1 MTDRISNNTSRK
13 SVLDPSQKFSISNPL
28 NEEQQD
34 MHPADLKAL
43 LEKRGLS
50 LAQVSRAAGYSPTAA
65 GRALRTPWPAL
76 EEVIAEALDLE
87 PMQIWPSRYDTSG
100 IPKKYLPR
108 RKTGRSVDSVDPNAP
123 KETSGDETF

>member
-13 SVLDPSQKFSISNPL
+13 SVLDPSKKFSSANSP
-28 NEEQQD
+28 EQEPED
-34 MHPADLKAL
+34 AHAADIKAA
-43 LEKRGLS
+43 LEKRGLT
-50 LAQVSRAAGYSPTAA
+50 LAKISRDAGYSSTAA

-87 PMQIWPSRYDTSG
+87 PKQIWPSRYDISG

-108 RKTGRSVDSVDPNAP
+108 RKNGRSGASVDPNAP
-123 KETSGDETF
+123 KERSDDEGV